1 MASHR
6 TQVLGVRLPDA
17 LVAAVHQT
25 ADQRG
30 ISASEVVRSALLAY
44 LDLDPDTR
52 RYATLMYEAAKTR
65 AVLLRLLDTQ
75 LPKDQVD
82 KLLALAEGDATD
94 YVRERLGDEHG
105 TV

>member
-1 MASHR
+1 MNKTS
-6 TQVLGVRLPDA
+6 TQVMTVRLPTVVTEAAHQEAERRSMTVSELVRMA
-17 LVAAVHQT
+17 L
-25 ADQRG
+25 
-30 ISASEVVRSALLAY
+30 IALLE
-44 LDLDPDTR
+44 LDPPAR
-52 RYATLMYEAAKTR
+52 RHATLLYEIAKNR

-94 YVRERLGDEHG
+94 YVRERLRDENG

>member
-1 MASHR
+1 MQAISWQSL
-6 TQVLGVRLPDA
+6 TVRLPAA
-17 LVAAVHQT
+17 LIEAISRT
-25 ADQRG
+25 AEQRG
-30 ISASEVVRSALLAY
+30 LTVSEWVRSVVQAQ

-52 RYATLMYEAAKTR
+52 RHATILYEVAKTR

-75 LPKDQVD
+75 MAKAQVD

-94 YVRERLGDEHG
+94 YVRERLGGENG